1 MITSNRIE
9 DLQNDEVVSIEPIPA
24 AAPPPTK
31 KTALEKL
38 LGDEE
43 LESSAH
49 EVDAHFSE
57 KIVARNTNSLLWC
70 RGKTS
75 NFPHNS
81 PYCEKV
87 LVNTLTSTPSERLFS
102 KAGLIV
108 NKLRSNLRPNN
119 VNTFLNCNKN
129 FGVKSK
135 D

>member
-1 MITSNRIE
+1 MVIRHLYVITSNRIE

-31 KTALEKL
+31 KTALDKL

-75 NFPHNS
+75 NFPHI
-81 PYCEKV
+81 
-87 LVNTLTSTPSERLFS
+87 
-102 KAGLIV
+102 AQIV
-108 NKLRSNLRPNN
+108 KKYLSIP
-119 VNTFLNCNKN
+119 
-129 FGVKSK
+129 
-135 D
+135 